1 MTGRKNIVGKK
12 LLLFLFSCVVLPFL
26 ANAEAGKGVYHFLN
40 LPYDAK
46 LAGLGGE
53 NVSLQAA
60 DVNMAHV
67 NPALLSTDVH
77 NKVSAT
83 YLNYIDDA
91 NAAALSYAYALDSLN
106 YFGVGLFFL
115 GYGELQGYDEF
126 GQPTGDFS
134 AGDLCLRMSYARYLG
149 ANIRLGVS
157 LKPVYSHI
165 EDYSSFGLAV
175 DVGFNYYNKE
185 KLFSVGL
192 AARNY
197 GVQCVKYYDSDNR
210 EILPFNLQ
218 VGFSKELAHAP
229 FRFSVTYDRLNDW
242 NLDYYRQVKRKDV
255 VGEEPDSDK
264 IKGGDMFFRH
274 MIFGVDVLLG
284 KNFYVEMAYNHRRK
298 REFTLEES
306 RGANG
311 FSFGA
316 GLKVYA
322 FSLDLAYSLYAPAA
336 NAFTLTLTADL
347 EKFRKK

>member
-1 MTGRKNIVGKK
+1 MSN
-12 LLLFLFSCVVLPFL
+12 VVLE
-26 ANAEAGKGVYHFLN
+26 AEGLVADFVDIVNNGKIHNPL
-40 LPYDAK
+40 K
-46 LAGLGGE
+46 
-53 NVSLQAA
+53 NVSVLVKCPKCGATLKTIKNGI
-60 DVNMAHV
+60 D
-67 NPALLSTDVH
+67 
-77 NKVSAT
+77 T
-83 YLNYIDDA
+83 YLKQEELVENNKKQTPKFTIPK
-91 NAAALSYAYALDSLN
+91 LN
-106 YFGVGLFFL
+106 R
-115 GYGELQGYDEF
+115 GELDELF
-126 GQPTGDFS
+126 D
-134 AGDLCLRMSYARYLG
+134 
-149 ANIRLGVS
+149 
-157 LKPVYSHI
+157 
-165 EDYSSFGLAV
+165 E
-175 DVGFNYYNKE
+175 YNKE

-242 NLDYYRQVKRKDV
+242 NLDYYRQAKRKDV

-274 MIFGVDVLLG
+274 LIFGVDVLLS

-298 REFTLEES
+298 REFTLAES

-336 NAFTLTLTADL
+336 NTFTLSLTADL
-347 EKFRKK
+347 EKFIKK

>member
-12 LLLFLFSCVVLPFL
+12 LLLFLFSSLMLPFL
-26 ANAEAGKGVYHFLN
+26 VNAEAGEGVYHFLN
-40 LPYDAK
+40 LPYNAK

-53 NVSLQAA
+53 NVSLQAS

-67 NPALLSTDVH
+67 NPALLSSDVH

-91 NAAALSYAYALDSLN
+91 NAASLAYAYTPDSLN
-106 YFGVGLFFL
+106 FFGVGAFFI
-115 GYGELQGYDEF
+115 GYGELQGYDEY
-126 GQPTGDFS
+126 GNPTDEFKAGDF
-134 AGDLCLRMSYARYLG
+134 CFRMSYARYLG
-149 ANIRLGVS
+149 AGIKLGVS
-157 LKPVYSHI
+157 FKPIYSHI

-175 DVGFNYYNKE
+175 DVGFNYFNKE
-185 KLFSVGL
+185 KLFSVGV

-197 GVQCVKYYDSDNR
+197 GVQCVKYYDSDTR
-210 EILPFNLQ
+210 ESLPFNLQ
-218 VGFSKELAHAP
+218 LGLSKELTHAP

-242 NLDYYRQVKRKDV
+242 NLDYYRQVKKKDV
-255 VGEEPDSDK
+255 VGEEPDDNK

-274 MIFGVDVLLG
+274 LIFGVDVLFS
-284 KNFYVEMAYNHRRK
+284 KNFYVEAAYNHRRK
-298 REFTLEES
+298 REFVLPDS
-306 RGANG
+306 RGGNG

-322 FSLDLAYSLYAPAA
+322 FALDLAYSMYAPAS
-336 NAFTLTLTADL
+336 NTFTLTLTTDI

>member
-1 MTGRKNIVGKK
+1 VGKK
-12 LLLFLFSCVVLPFL
+12 LWLLLFSCIVLPSL
-26 ANAEAGKGVYHFLN
+26 AKAGAGEGVYHFLN
-40 LPYDAK
+40 LSYDAK

-67 NPALLSTDVH
+67 NPALLSSDVH

-91 NAAALSYAYALDSLN
+91 NAASLAYAYTPDSLN
-106 YFGVGLFFL
+106 FFGVGVFFL
-115 GYGELQGYDEF
+115 GYGEFQGYDEF
-126 GQPTGDFS
+126 GNPTDEFKAGDF
-134 AGDLCLRMSYARYLG
+134 CFRMSYARYLG
-149 ANIRLGVS
+149 ANIKLGVS

-175 DVGFNYYNKE
+175 DVGLNYYNKE
-185 KLFSVGL
+185 RLFSAGI

-197 GVQCVKYYDSDNR
+197 GVQFVKYYASDKR
-210 EILPFNLQ
+210 EELPFNLQ
-218 VGFSKELAHAP
+218 LGFSKELAHAP

-242 NLDYYRQVKRKDV
+242 NLDFYRQVKRKDV
-255 VGEEPDSDK
+255 VGEEPDVNK

-274 MIFGVDVLLG
+274 LIFGVDVLLG
-284 KNFYVEMAYNHRRK
+284 KNFYLEMAYNHRRK
-298 REFTLEES
+298 REFALSDS
-306 RGANG
+306 RGGNG

-336 NAFTLTLTADL
+336 NTFTLSLTANL